1 MIKDEDLLGCLICY
15 GRAPVQD
22 FVTRTSPI
30 FRVSL
35 RVFKEQL
42 EGGYKFEKA
51 GTYRF
56 VFKVG
61 KPNSLLAGKAMT
73 RTVVVTE

>member
-1 MIKDEDLLGCLICY
+1 MVDTVNGI
-15 GRAPVQD
+15 
-22 FVTRTSPI
+22 
-30 FRVSL
+30 
-35 RVFKEQL
+35 FKEQL

-56 VFKVG
+56 VFKVW
-61 KPNSLLAGKAMT
+61 KPSGVLAGKAVA

>member
-1 MIKDEDLLGCLICY
+1 MFHMLWRHSGSGLCHENRVG
-15 GRAPVQD
+15 
-22 FVTRTSPI
+22 PI
-30 FRVSL
+30 SRVSL
-35 RVFKEQL
+35 RVFKELL

-61 KPNSLLAGKAMT
+61 KPNSLLAGNAMT